1 MDVRPMWKSGSGEW
15 TRQPSGL
22 RSVCTT
28 HGKRPHDPGSG
39 VEEPRAGADYHDGH
53 QPITPMP
60 ALLLIPALAAVGY
73 SILYLVFGGGLAGAV
88 VIFLIA
94 KLFGK

>member
-1 MDVRPMWKSGSGEW
+1 MGKDPMIRDRGA
-15 TRQPSGL
+15 
-22 RSVCTT
+22 
-28 HGKRPHDPGSG
+28 
-39 VEEPRAGADYHDGH
+39 EEPWAGADYHDGH
-53 QPITPMP
+53 QPITPMS